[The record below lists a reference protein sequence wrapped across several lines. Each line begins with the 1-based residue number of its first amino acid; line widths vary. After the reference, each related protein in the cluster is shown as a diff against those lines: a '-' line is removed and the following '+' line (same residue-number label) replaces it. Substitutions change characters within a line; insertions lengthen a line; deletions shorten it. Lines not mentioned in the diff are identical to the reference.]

1 MIVSR
6 FILSI
11 TCVCSVT
18 FGLVPRP
25 NQHIRNDEWHSLV
38 SALKFQHPYQECFVL
53 LDAQHR
59 LTDRLRLR
67 QLPIRRQ
74 LTVCSKAAIQTV
86 SIALLTMCNE
96 TAEVQWPTE
105 AMHEQYTLIVSQKR
119 IDIQAFQVW
128 GALHALETVAQ
139 LVRRTEDNQL
149 IIEVQTIY
157 DAPRFTH
164 RGFLIDTAR
173 HYLSL
178 ESIRN
183 FLDAMAMVKMNVLHW
198 HIVDDESFPFQSI
211 TWSNLSRCGAYDSNI
226 NVYSHAMIRE
236 VLHYARQR
244 GIRVMPEFDTPGHSQ
259 SWGNGYPE
267 LLTTCYSDNQTNGNL
282 GPINPTT
289 EYTYAFLL
297 KLFLELRNL
306 FPDNLLHL
314 GGDEVDHHCWASNL
328 EVKRFMEE
336 HKFGENYS
344 VLQTYYFEQ
353 IIDMLKMSEFVHHPF
368 TPVAWQ
374 EVFDRGFRGEKQTVF
389 QVWLPGNWKPK
400 VKEITRA
407 GYRVLLSSCW
417 YLDIISYGIDWHPYY
432 TCDPGD
438 FNGTSEEQARVLGGE
453 AALWGEFVDD
463 TNLFSRAWPRGIPAA
478 ERLWS
483 KGDVSIPEFS
493 RRLDEIRCQMV
504 NRGWN
509 AEPANGPAFCPV

>member
-1 MIVSR
+1 MLVLDLTANMIVSR
-6 FILSI
+6 FILSV

-38 SALKFQHPYQECFVL
+38 SALKFQHHYQECFVL

-59 LTDRLRLR
+59 LTDRLRMR
-67 QLPIRRQ
+67 QLPVRRQ
-74 LTVCSKAAIQTV
+74 PKVCSKAAIQTV

-119 IDIQAFQVW
+119 IDIQASQVW

-139 LVRRTEDNQL
+139 LVRQTEDNQL

-314 GGDEVDHHCWASNL
+314 GGDEVDHHCWASNP

-374 EVFDRGFRGEKQTVF
+374 EVFDRGFRERMSANLSVSRLKVTEWLKISEIDCYLPSAVF
-389 QVWLPGNWKPK
+389 DAWCLA
-400 VKEITRA
+400 A
-407 GYRVLLSSCW
+407 GGGGGGCVE
-417 YLDIISYGIDWHPYY
+417 
-432 TCDPGD
+432 
-438 FNGTSEEQARVLGGE
+438 GTLEEQTRVLGGE

-504 NRGWN
+504 K
-509 AEPANGPAFCPV
+509 

>member
-25 NQHIRNDEWHSLV
+25 NQHIRNDEWHSL
-38 SALKFQHPYQECFVL
+38 
-53 LDAQHR
+53 HR

-74 LTVCSKAAIQTV
+74 FTVCSKAAIQTV

-173 HYLSL
+173 HFLSL

-198 HIVDDESFPFQSI
+198 HIVDDESFSFQSI
-211 TWSNLSRCGAYDSNI
+211 TWSNLFRC
-226 NVYSHAMIRE
+226 VPTIR
-236 VLHYARQR
+236 
-244 GIRVMPEFDTPGHSQ
+244 I
-259 SWGNGYPE
+259 
-267 LLTTCYSDNQTNGNL
+267 
-282 GPINPTT
+282 
-289 EYTYAFLL
+289 
-297 KLFLELRNL
+297 
-306 FPDNLLHL
+306 
-314 GGDEVDHHCWASNL
+314 
-328 EVKRFMEE
+328 
-336 HKFGENYS
+336 
-344 VLQTYYFEQ
+344 
-353 IIDMLKMSEFVHHPF
+353 
-368 TPVAWQ
+368 
-374 EVFDRGFRGEKQTVF
+374 
-389 QVWLPGNWKPK
+389 
-400 VKEITRA
+400 
-407 GYRVLLSSCW
+407 
-417 YLDIISYGIDWHPYY
+417 
-432 TCDPGD
+432 
-438 FNGTSEEQARVLGGE
+438 
-453 AALWGEFVDD
+453 
-463 TNLFSRAWPRGIPAA
+463 
-478 ERLWS
+478 
-483 KGDVSIPEFS
+483 
-493 RRLDEIRCQMV
+493 
-504 NRGWN
+504 
-509 AEPANGPAFCPV
+509 

>member
-139 LVRRTEDNQL
+139 LVRRTEDNQ
-149 IIEVQTIY
+149 
-157 DAPRFTH
+157 
-164 RGFLIDTAR
+164 
-173 HYLSL
+173 
-178 ESIRN
+178 
-183 FLDAMAMVKMNVLHW
+183 DAMAMVKMNVLHW

-211 TWSNLSRCGAYDSNI
+211 TWSNLSRCDAMAMVKMNVLHWHIVDDESFPFQSITWSNLSRCVCNGAYDSNI

-244 GIRVMPEFDTPGHSQ
+244 GIRVMPEFDTPGKQ
-259 SWGNGYPE
+259 KY
-267 LLTTCYSDNQTNGNL
+267 
-282 GPINPTT
+282 
-289 EYTYAFLL
+289 
-297 KLFLELRNL
+297 
-306 FPDNLLHL
+306 
-314 GGDEVDHHCWASNL
+314 VMASNP